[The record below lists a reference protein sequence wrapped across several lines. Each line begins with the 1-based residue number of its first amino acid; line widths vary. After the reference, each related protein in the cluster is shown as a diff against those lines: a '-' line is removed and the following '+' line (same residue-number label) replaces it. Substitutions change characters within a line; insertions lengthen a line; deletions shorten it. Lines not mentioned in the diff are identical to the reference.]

1 MGCQYFA
8 PESAAEQGCAHTFT
22 VAIPKITFGR
32 GSLAEAGARAQRL
45 GMSRVA
51 IFTDSFLASHHILDT
66 VRQSLR
72 AVDIDF
78 SLFNDIRIE
87 PSDETVA
94 DGARFLTS
102 GHFDGVI
109 SVGGGSVIDTAKA
122 AMVVARYND
131 PVGAYFA
138 PPVGGGKAVPG
149 PVLPHLACPTT
160 SGTGSE
166 STSISVIR
174 VMEYDTK
181 FVFAS
186 PWILP
191 DEALVD
197 PSCCD
202 SLPGNVVASTGF
214 DLLCHA
220 LECYTARAYTQHA
233 SIADINQRQLIQGAN
248 PWSDMSAREALK
260 LASQY
265 LVRGVNDASDH
276 EARDQLSW
284 AATLAGCAF
293 GNSGTH
299 LPHAMSYGVTHL
311 MANITTEG
319 YDAPSPFVPHGI
331 SVAVSAPAIFKYTAE
346 ATPERHLEAAG
357 FLDADQQGAT
367 RDDAG
372 EVLATRIIQLMKDC
386 NLPNGLSGV
395 GFSQQDVKALAASS
409 IRQKRAILNAPRESN
424 VDDLESMYSNALQY
438 WT

>member
-1 MGCQYFA
+1 MGCQYYA
-8 PESAAEQGCAHTFT
+8 PASDCEAGCANTFT

-32 GSLAEAGARAQRL
+32 GTLTECGARAQRL
-45 GMSRVA
+45 GLKQVA
-51 IFTDSFLASHHILDT
+51 IFTDSFLATHHIIDT
-66 VRQSLR
+66 VCQSL
-72 AVDIDF
+72 AKVGISY
-78 SLFNDIRIE
+78 SLFSDIRIE
-87 PSDETVA
+87 PSDVTVA
-94 DGARFLTS
+94 DGAKFLNS
-102 GHFDGVI
+102 GNFDGVI

-122 AMVVARYND
+122 AMVVSRYQD

-138 PPVGGGKAVPG
+138 PPIGGGKAVPG
-149 PVLPHLACPTT
+149 PVLPHIACPTT

-181 FVFAS
+181 YVFAS

-191 DEALVD
+191 DEAIVD
-197 PSCCD
+197 PACCD
-202 SLPGNVVASTGF
+202 SLPSNVVASTGF

-220 LECYTARAYTQHA
+220 LECYTARAYTKHA
-233 SIADINQRQLIQGAN
+233 GVTNINQRQLIQGAN
-248 PWSDMSAREALK
+248 PWSDMSAREALR
-260 LASQY
+260 LASDY
-265 LVRGVNDASDH
+265 LVRGVRDATDH

-311 MANITTEG
+311 MSDITTEG
-319 YDAPSPFVPHGI
+319 YDTPSPFVPHGI
-331 SVAVSAPAIFKYTAE
+331 SVAVSAPAIFEYTAE

-357 FLDADQQGAT
+357 FLNADQQGAT
-367 RDDAG
+367 LDDAG
-372 EVLATRIIQLMKDC
+372 EVLATRIVQLMKDC

-395 GFSQQDVKALAASS
+395 GFTQNDIKPLAASS
-409 IRQKRAILNAPRESN
+409 IQQKRAILNAPRESN
-424 VDDLESMYSNALQY
+424 IDDLESMYSNALQY